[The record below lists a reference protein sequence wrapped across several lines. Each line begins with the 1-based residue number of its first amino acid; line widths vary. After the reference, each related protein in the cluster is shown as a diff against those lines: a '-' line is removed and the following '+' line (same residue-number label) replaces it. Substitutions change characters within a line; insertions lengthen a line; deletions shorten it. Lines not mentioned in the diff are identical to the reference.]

1 MRLGLW
7 HEFSNPHSHDPSP
20 QPGETL
26 PPGHNQNVGPRS
38 QHVLNVR
45 QSLEGGVATYSLSGR
60 IEAIHI
66 PELKSLLATAGTSI
80 TLNLQEV
87 TIVGQEVVS
96 FLAHCEKAGISLR
109 NCPGYIRTWLDK

>member
-1 MRLGLW
+1 M
-7 HEFSNPHSHDPSP
+7 
-20 QPGETL
+20 
-26 PPGHNQNVGPRS
+26 
-38 QHVLNVR
+38 
-45 QSLEGGVATYSLSGR
+45 ATYSLSGR

-66 PELKSLLATAGTSI
+66 PELKRLLATAGPPI

-96 FLAHCEKAGISLR
+96 FLAQCEKASISLR